1 MYWLGLDRR
10 TQLRDRASELER
22 QCFDLF
28 PERWAELYRKD
39 VLGSLSE
46 IGGDPSEAEIPITDP
61 SRLDDWFE
69 SISAQRSISGAELAP
84 MGIGNIP
91 RGEWT

>member
-10 TQLRDRASELER
+10 TQIKDRASGLER

-39 VLGSLSE
+39 V
-46 IGGDPSEAEIPITDP
+46 IGIPNPESAAPDEIPITDP
-61 SRLDDWFE
+61 ARFDDWFR
-69 SISAQRSISGAELAP
+69 SISARRATSGADVESP
-84 MGIGNIP
+84 MGIGNVR
-91 RGEWT
+91 RGEWV